1 MLSRSTKIIGVALLL
16 MALGSVALVACA
28 RPGSATAQAAPAANS
43 GGGNSGSSAASASTE
58 VHLSD
63 TNFVQS
69 TVTIQKGGK
78 LTLIDDTA
86 TPHIIQNG
94 SWVNSNAQPA
104 IEPGAPKVD
113 VNFSGSD
120 THDVGPFTT
129 AGTYK
134 LYCTIHAGMNLTVT
148 VK

>member
-1 MLSRSTKIIGVALLL
+1 MLSRSTKIVVIGLLL
-16 MALGSVALVACA
+16 VALGSVVLAACA
-28 RPGSATAQAAPAANS
+28 RPGSTTAQATQGAS
-43 GGGNSGSSAASASTE
+43 SSGNSGSGAASAGST
-58 VHLSD
+58 VHMSD
-63 TNFVQS
+63 TNFVES
-69 TVTIQKGGK
+69 TVTVQKGSK

-94 SWVNSNAQPA
+94 SWVNSNAQPR

-113 VNFSGSD
+113 ANFSGSD